1 MNFIF
6 GKDSYYKTTLL
17 FQIAYNFILKSD
29 NPNTNYSLILTSS
42 NSSNHKNLLLGKYNT
57 ISANIIENIHIKQ
70 CNSFQ
75 YFQKYLL
82 TLLQLDAKNFPIII
96 LIDNI
101 DCIMNIQSMNYKEEI
116 YFQKKFNCFLNVFDL
131 IRKVCLTKQV
141 EIVISIDMDV
151 NEIKNDEI
159 IMLNGLLQ
167 YMKCSLNVS
176 NDKDE
181 VTCNEVL
188 FEFDIKSESLFSW
201 ECVKL
206 EQAKLKKMSHKDR
219 NYNKNNEL
227 LLKKTAVQFE
237 NNVYNYLHN
246 HN

>member
-1 MNFIF
+1 MNFVF

-131 IRKVCLTKQV
+131 IRKVCITKQV
-141 EIVISIDMDV
+141 EIVISIDMEM
-151 NEIKNDEI
+151 NEKI
-159 IMLNGLLQ
+159 GRAH
-167 YMKCSLNVS
+167 V
-176 NDKDE
+176 
-181 VTCNEVL
+181 
-188 FEFDIKSESLFSW
+188 
-201 ECVKL
+201 
-206 EQAKLKKMSHKDR
+206 
-219 NYNKNNEL
+219 
-227 LLKKTAVQFE
+227 
-237 NNVYNYLHN
+237 
-246 HN
+246 

>member
-1 MNFIF
+1 MNFVF

-131 IRKVCLTKQV
+131 IRKVCITKQV
-141 EIVISIDMDV
+141 EIVISIDMDM

-159 IMLNGLLQ
+159 IMLNGLLK

-219 NYNKNNEL
+219 NKIGR
-227 LLKKTAVQFE
+227 AHV
-237 NNVYNYLHN
+237 
-246 HN
+246 